1 MMNIHSDMI
10 RTLLRT
16 GGTMN
21 IDKSLQGLKNA
32 ERQMTRSASRIA
44 QWGLS
49 SDNNAS
55 TDPLNQDSVAL
66 NGVARP
72 RLYANSPARVHSLAD
87 EAIQLK
93 QAEFAYRANLGAIDS
108 LLDMD
113 SALLE
118 ITDSANDDSSS

>member
-1 MMNIHSDMI
+1 MMK
-10 RTLLRT
+10 
-16 GGTMN
+16 
-21 IDKSLQGLKNA
+21 IDKSLQGLRNA
-32 ERQMTRSASRIA
+32 ERQITRSASRIA

-49 SDNNAS
+49 NDNRAG

-108 LLDMD
+108 LLEMD

-118 ITDSANDDSSS
+118 LTESTNDDRSS